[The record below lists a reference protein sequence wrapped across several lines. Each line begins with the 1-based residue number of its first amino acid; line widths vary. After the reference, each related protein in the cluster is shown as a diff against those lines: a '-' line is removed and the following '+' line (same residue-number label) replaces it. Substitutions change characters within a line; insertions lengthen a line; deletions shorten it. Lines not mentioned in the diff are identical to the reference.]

1 LGDRRLNRRAAKP
14 DPKTFIGETFIGASC
29 RGFIL
34 APRASRADDLG
45 VTSMP
50 NAKHAKDAAEHHAA
64 AAKHHERAAEHHRQA
79 STHHELHE
87 YEKAAHHSVLAHAH
101 SRHAEEHHDKAAKL
115 VAELHP

>member
-1 LGDRRLNRRAAKP
+1 LFWRRQRQK
-14 DPKTFIGETFIGASC
+14 TFIGASC
-29 RGFIL
+29 LGFIL
-34 APRASRADDLG
+34 APRESRADDLG

-64 AAKHHERAAEHHRQA
+64 AAKHHEKAAEHHRLA

-87 YEKAAHHSVLAHAH
+87 HEKAAHHSVLAHAH

-115 VAELHP
+115 VAELHA